1 MAHHPCSRVPSVARP
16 VDPEK
21 VDVSVEI
28 RLQVPRRHPREA
40 PKVALEPGARV
51 VHHLH
56 PLRVDRVVD
65 VRPVHLAVETSLPDQ
80 HAEGMLEIMDEQR
93 PESRPVTAAA
103 GRMHGQ
109 YLRCGGIGP
118 HGGPPARASCGT
130 STSRRR
136 GARAALIWGSA
147 GSLAAM
153 ALTLERRP
161 RQSARPG
168 KPYGEGRAPGSRGT
182 ALLLKLLSFSTY
194 GARLSA
200 ITRTSF

>member
-1 MAHHPCSRVPSVARP
+1 MVPHLPQASVSRVGRQDMAHHPCSRVPSVARP

-40 PKVALEPGARV
+40 PKVALEPGTRV

-65 VRPVHLAVETSLPDQ
+65 LRPVHLAVETSLPDQ

-118 HGGPPARASCGT
+118 HGEVHPPAHRVV
-130 STSRRR
+130 
-136 GARAALIWGSA
+136 
-147 GSLAAM
+147 
-153 ALTLERRP
+153 RRP
-161 RQSARPG
+161 RDAEEP
-168 KPYGEGRAPGSRGT
+168 
-182 ALLLKLLSFSTY
+182 AL
-194 GARLSA
+194 R
-200 ITRTSF
+200 

>member
-1 MAHHPCSRVPSVARP
+1 MPHLPQASVSRVSRQDMAHHPCSRVPSVARP

-28 RLQVPRRHPREA
+28 RLRVPRRHPREA

-65 VRPVHLAVETSLPDQ
+65 LRPVHLAVETSLPDQ

-118 HGGPPARASCGT
+118 HGEVHPPAHRVV
-130 STSRRR
+130 
-136 GARAALIWGSA
+136 
-147 GSLAAM
+147 
-153 ALTLERRP
+153 RRP
-161 RQSARPG
+161 RDAEEP
-168 KPYGEGRAPGSRGT
+168 
-182 ALLLKLLSFSTY
+182 AL
-194 GARLSA
+194 R
-200 ITRTSF
+200 